1 MKEITRD
8 QAISSGLKLYF
19 TGKPCKRNHICY
31 RNVVGRTCVECKKL
45 SDKESVERRRRQKG
59 KIEPPFDGKI
69 ISRKDAINLGYRYYF
84 TGKECK
90 NGHTAF
96 RDVVN
101 AACAHCSKE
110 FKPTDEAKNARKV
123 KQKEWA
129 ERNAIRV
136 AEIKRNW
143 IENNPEKIRASR
155 DKFNEKRNE
164 KRRELLRIKD
174 PDYIAEVTFRG
185 MVKRILKYSGKKKRL
200 KTQEILG
207 YNIMQLKSRLEFQFK
222 DGMSW
227 SNYGE
232 WEVDHRKPVARFF
245 RQGIDNPAIINAL
258 SNLQPLWKD
267 ENRAKSDK
275 WIY

>member
-8 QAISSGLKLYF
+8 RAISSGLKLYF

-31 RNVVGRTCVECKKL
+31 RNVVGRTCVECKRL

-123 KQKEWA
+123 KQKEWV
-129 ERNAIRV
+129 ERNASRV

-155 DKFNEKRNE
+155 DKSNAKRNE

-200 KTQEILG
+200 KTQ
-207 YNIMQLKSRLEFQFK
+207 
-222 DGMSW
+222 
-227 SNYGE
+227 
-232 WEVDHRKPVARFF
+232 
-245 RQGIDNPAIINAL
+245 
-258 SNLQPLWKD
+258 
-267 ENRAKSDK
+267 
-275 WIY
+275 